1 MFSKEEI
8 KRYYRELEE
17 LPRKIES
24 YKEVNNN
31 SYANR
36 LEKRLKEVEF
46 IIDNL
51 ESQQLLNN
59 ARKIISEYQRRYGK
73 IEVIYENRKQS

>member
-17 LPRKIES
+17 LPKKIEA
-24 YKEVNNN
+24 YREINNN
-31 SYANR
+31 SYVNK
-36 LEKRLKEVEF
+36 LEKRLKEINF

-51 ESQQLLNN
+51 ETQQLLNN
-59 ARKIISEYQRRYGK
+59 ARKIISEYQRRYGR
-73 IEVIYENRKQS
+73 IEVSYE